1 MSIKVLLVEDDSDI
15 GHLLKLQL
23 ELKKFDVDLTEN
35 GDTAFQMATEGDY
48 QLYIIDRMLP
58 GLSGSELCQKLRSD
72 SRHQNAPI
80 IFVTALS
87 RPEEVIEGLDAG
99 ADDYVTKPFDIN
111 VLIARVNSVLRRYRI
126 LDENPSIV
134 EIEGIKL
141 DFDQHKV
148 WFRDEELPLTNSEYK
163 ILSLLFKNVRKVL
176 SRRELVDYVQGEKVH
191 VTERTIDTHVAAIRK
206 KLKGAAPVIETIRGV
221 GYRIDV

>member
-15 GHLLKLQL
+15 GHLIKLQL

-35 GDTAFQMATEGDY
+35 GDTALEMAGVTDY
-48 QLYIIDRMLP
+48 QLFIIDRMLP
-58 GLSGSELCQKLRSD
+58 GLSGSELCKKLRQD
-72 SRHQNAPI
+72 SRHGKSPI

-87 RPEEVIEGLDAG
+87 RPEEVIEGLDSG
-99 ADDYVTKPFDIN
+99 ADDYVTKPFDTN
-111 VLIARVNSVLRRYRI
+111 VLIARVHSVLRRY
-126 LDENPSIV
+126 SIYAKSSSAV
-134 EIEGIKL
+134 EVNSIKL

-148 WFRDEELPLTNSEYK
+148 WLEDEELSLTNSEYK
-163 ILSLLFKNVRKVL
+163 ILSLLFKNLRKVL

-206 KLKGAAPVIETIRGV
+206 KLKGASSVIETIRGV

>member
-23 ELKKFDVDLTEN
+23 EIKGFSVDLYEN
-35 GDTAFQMATEGDY
+35 GNDAFEASKSGDY
-48 QLYIIDRMLP
+48 QLFIIDRMLP
-58 GLSGSELCQKLRSD
+58 GISGGELCKRLRTD
-72 SRHQNAPI
+72 NKHLKAPI

-87 RPEEVIEGLDAG
+87 HPEQVIEGLDAG
-99 ADDYVTKPFDIN
+99 ADDYVTKPFDTN
-111 VLIARVNSVLRRYRI
+111 VLIARINSVLRRYRLLEEDNNLLVI
-126 LDENPSIV
+126 GD
-134 EIEGIKL
+134 IKV
-141 DFDQHKV
+141 DFEQHKV
-148 WFRDEELPLTNSEYK
+148 WKGSEELLLTNSEYK
-163 ILSLLFKNVRKVL
+163 IISLLFKNAKKVL

-206 KLKGAAPVIETIRGV
+206 KLGSSSAMIETIRGV